1 MIEGFEIRA
10 WLLEIKKCLI
20 SANALCRPPGTLSLV
35 EDETAG
41 LDDKLD
47 LEAIIQ
53 NSKNRLNRTMRLD
66 KINVLL

>member
-47 LEAIIQ
+47 LEASIQ
-53 NSKNRLNRTMRLD
+53 N
-66 KINVLL
+66 